1 MKISAGQV
9 EAFGR
14 LSHDRNPL
22 HTDAAYART
31 TQFGRPVVYGMCAVV
46 LGIAQWAG
54 GRRFQLVSL
63 KGQFGKPLFEG
74 EEYDCRISEAGSHVK
89 VQFVKGAVVQSGF
102 TFLWADWNP
111 AVTNGKHF
119 DPPTLFA
126 PRATAMD
133 AVIQSA
139 LPQWQA
145 RKFNYSMKPSDSES
159 LQALGLKGGQM
170 PDNQLNAI
178 LGSSYFIGMELPGRQ
193 ALYSGF
199 EFEFEPAAVNGN
211 NFCFEVTT
219 AKHDSRLNRVA
230 ISGHGTGIKTFTL
243 SAFQRPRPVNYSMSD
258 VEAGVGCSEM
268 LKSRTVFISGATRG
282 FGAVLAKSL
291 ALQGADLM
299 LNYRTN
305 RNEAEALASELST
318 RNAHVVL
325 CGGDVSRAEDC
336 RKISAEIQG
345 RDAKLD
351 ILISNAFP
359 QIGAKSFLEQDSA
372 EFMQFLN
379 QSVAATVTL
388 FRELIPLMKKGGVV
402 VLVST
407 IFTTDPKPQF
417 AHYVAAKS
425 ALEGLMRVLALEFRD
440 LKFLIVRPT
449 RMLTDQTN
457 LAFDLTPPLTAVEVA
472 RRFLTALNDTAAT
485 GNLFEVNLSEQPA
498 TAGK

>member
-1 MKISAGQV
+1 MKISAEQV
-9 EAFGR
+9 KAFGR

-31 TQFGRPVVYGMCAVV
+31 TQFGKPVVYGMCAVV
-46 LGIAQWAG
+46 LGIAKWAD

-74 EEYDCRISEAGSHVK
+74 EEYDCRISEAGNQVK
-89 VQFVKGAVVQSGF
+89 VQFIKGAVVQSGF
-102 TFLWADWNP
+102 TFSWVEWNP

-119 DPPTLFA
+119 DPRASFA
-126 PRATAMD
+126 PRATAVD
-133 AVIQSA
+133 AAIQSA

-145 RKFNYSMKPSDSES
+145 RTFNYSMTLSDSQS
-159 LQALGLKGGQM
+159 LLALGLADGQM

-199 EFEFEPAAVNGN
+199 EFEFEPAAANEN
-211 NFCFEVTT
+211 DFCFEVTT
-219 AKHDSRLNRVA
+219 TKHDARLNRVA
-230 ISGHGTGIKTFTL
+230 ISGHGTGIKTFAL

-258 VEAGVGCSEM
+258 VEAGVGCSEV
-268 LKSRTVFISGATRG
+268 LKGRTVFISGATRG
-282 FGAVLAKSL
+282 FGAVLAKAL
-291 ALQGADLM
+291 ALQGAELM

-305 RNEAEALASELST
+305 RDEAEALASELRE
-318 RNAHVVL
+318 RNPRVVL
-325 CGGDVSRAEDC
+325 CAGDVSRAEDC
-336 RKISAEIQG
+336 RNISAEILG
-345 RDAKLD
+345 NNTKID

-359 QIGAKSFLEQDSA
+359 QIGAKSFLEQDSV

-388 FRELIPLMKKGGVV
+388 FRELIPLMNKGGVV

-407 IFTTDPKPQF
+407 IFTTEPKPQF

-440 LKFLIVRPT
+440 LKFLIARPP

-472 RRFLTALNDTAAT
+472 RRFLTALNNTAAT
-485 GNLFEVNLSEQPA
+485 GNLFEINLAEQ
-498 TAGK
+498 TADK